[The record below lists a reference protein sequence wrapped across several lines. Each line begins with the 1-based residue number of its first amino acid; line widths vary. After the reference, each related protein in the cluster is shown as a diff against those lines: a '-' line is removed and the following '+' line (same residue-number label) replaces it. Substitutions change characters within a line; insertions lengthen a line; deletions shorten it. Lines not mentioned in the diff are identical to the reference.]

1 MDQII
6 VPDISVIMP
15 VYNAG
20 KYLKD
25 AIDSI
30 LNQTFKNFEFFII
43 DDASNDES
51 VAIITSYNDRRIQ
64 FIQKPVNTGYTD
76 SLNMAVALAKGRYIA
91 RMDADDISLENRF
104 QLQLAF
110 MEKHPGVLVSG
121 TAYKIIG
128 TEDIVTLPL
137 TFEETKVVSLMHV
150 PVAHPTAFI
159 RKEVFTAYALKYNK
173 QYEPAEDYDLW
184 TRVLEEGRIENLP
197 DVLLLYRRHDQQQ
210 SIYRLKHLME
220 AAVEIRSRQ
229 LSKLISFVDKTY
241 DVLFAIDVLTKQ
253 TISLTGITIKKMFL
267 LLTDMYESNALK
279 KIFDKKILYQYLR
292 EIWLFHV
299 LKFNRPRIKDIS
311 LLYAIG
317 GSSLTRMGL
326 LFNLKFFKKI
336 ISAG

>member
-1 MDQII
+1 MDQTIA
-6 VPDISVIMP
+6 PDITVIMP

-20 KYLKD
+20 KYLKE

-30 LNQTFKNFEFFII
+30 LHQSFKNFEFFII
-43 DDASNDES
+43 DDASTDES
-51 VAIITSYNDRRIQ
+51 VAIINSYNDTRIQ
-64 FIQKPVNTGYTD
+64 FIRKPVNTGYTD
-76 SLNMAVALAKGRYIA
+76 SLNMAVGISKGKYIA
-91 RMDADDISLENRF
+91 RMDADDISLQDRF
-104 QLQLAF
+104 RLQFAY
-110 MEKHPGVLVSG
+110 MEKHPGVLVCG

-128 TEDIVTLPL
+128 AENIVTLPL
-137 TFEETKVVSLMHV
+137 TFEEAKVVSLMNV

-159 RKEVFTAYALKYNK
+159 RKEVFTTYALQYNK

-184 TRVLEEGRIENLP
+184 VSVLEKGRIENLP
-197 DVLLLYRRHDQQQ
+197 DVLLLYRKHEHQQ
-210 SIYRLKHLME
+210 SVYRYKKLME
-220 AAVEIRSRQ
+220 AAVEIRSKQ
-229 LSKLISFVDKTY
+229 LSKLIGFDEKPY

-253 TISLTGITIKKMFL
+253 PVSLTGMAIKKMFL

-279 KIFDKKILYQYLR
+279 KIFDKKILYHYLR